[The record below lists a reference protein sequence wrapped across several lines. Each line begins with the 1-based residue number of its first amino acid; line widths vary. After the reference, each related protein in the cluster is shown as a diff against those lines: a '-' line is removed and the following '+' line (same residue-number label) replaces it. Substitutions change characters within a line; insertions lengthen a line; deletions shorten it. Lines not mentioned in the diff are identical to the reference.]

1 MFDLKWIR
9 DNPDAFD
16 AGLQRRGLEP
26 LAAAVVKLDE
36 DRREHLQK
44 LQDAQQRRNSLSK
57 EIGQAMAGGDK
68 QRADDLKSEV
78 AELKTFVQSG
88 EEAERE
94 FDGKIADILSGIPN
108 LPLDETPDGADE
120 TANVELR
127 RVGEAP
133 EFTFE
138 PKLHF
143 ELGEALGMMDFE
155 TAARISGSRFVLLR
169 KDLARLERAI
179 GQYMIDLQTG
189 EHGYTECS
197 VPLMVKDHAMFG
209 TGQLPKFMDD
219 QFFPSSSGSRARL
232 LGEAL
237 DMATPDQLSDF
248 RDGKITL
255 RELVDYVLEDAP
267 TREDFWLIPTAEV
280 PLTNLVREQIVD
292 EADLPKRVTA
302 LTPCFR
308 AEAGAAGRD
317 TRGMIRQHQFYKV
330 ELVSVT
336 TPEASREELDRM
348 TNCAEEVLKRLGL
361 HYRVV
366 ALSTGDMGFG
376 ARLTFDIE
384 VWLPGEDTFRE
395 ISSCSVCGDFQAR
408 RMNARYKPADGSG
421 NRFVHTLNGSGLAV
435 GRTLI
440 AVMENYQTVDG
451 SITIPE
457 VLRPYMGGQDRIG
470 A

>member
-16 AGLQRRGLEP
+16 DGLKRRGLEP
-26 LAAAVVKLDE
+26 CAAAIVQLDE
-36 DRREHLQK
+36 ARREHLQK
-44 LQDAQQRRNSLSK
+44 LQDAQQKRNTLSK
-57 EIGQAMAGGDK
+57 QIGQAMSGGDK
-68 QRADDLKSEV
+68 EQAEKLKSEV
-78 AELKTFVQSG
+78 AELKSFVQSG
-88 EEAERE
+88 EDAERD
-94 FDGKIADILSGIPN
+94 FDSRIAALLYEIPN

-120 TANVELR
+120 AANVELR

-133 EFTFE
+133 AFAFA

-143 ELGEALGMMDFE
+143 EIGEALGMMDFE
-155 TAARISGSRFVLLR
+155 AAARISGARFVVLR
-169 KDLARLERAI
+169 RDLARLERAI
-179 GQYMIDLQTG
+179 GQFMIDVQTG

-197 VPLMVKDHAMFG
+197 VPLMVKDHAMIG

-237 DMATPDQLSDF
+237 DLADKDQEAVY

-255 RELVDYVLEDAP
+255 RELVDQVLETAP
-267 TREDFWLIPTAEV
+267 TKEDFWLIPTAEV
-280 PLTNLVREQIVD
+280 PLTNLVREQVVD
-292 EADLPKRVTA
+292 EADLPMRVTA

-308 AEAGAAGRD
+308 AEAGAAGKD

-330 ELVSVT
+330 EMVSVT
-336 TPEASREELDRM
+336 TPDASRGELDRM
-348 TNCAEEVLKRLGL
+348 TGCAEEILKRLGL

-408 RMNARYKPADGSG
+408 RMNARYRPSDGGG
-421 NRFVHTLNGSGLAV
+421 NQFVHTLNGSGLAV

-440 AVMENYQTVDG
+440 AVMENYQNEDG
-451 SITIPE
+451 SITVPE
-457 VLRPYMGGQDRIG
+457 VLRPYMGGQERVG
-470 A
+470 G